1 MSGTPRD
8 PRRDGGGS
16 RKEGPGKAGARKDG
30 AARGA
35 GTPGRPR
42 PGAGSA
48 GPAEPAGAAR
58 SAARPGKQ
66 AERTAKSAARPARA
80 AAQARAGS
88 GRGGAK
94 RPVPAQ
100 GAKLRL
106 ASARPRLRLIAFG
119 LTAVMLAFTARLLQV
134 QAVDASAFADK
145 AAVNRYITVPLAAER
160 GTISSRDGAALATT
174 VDAYDVTADPYLF
187 TSKQTG
193 VPDAPERAAALLAP
207 VLHEDEQELTEKLSK
222 KDTRYVLLARQQSPR
237 TWARIKELK
246 KEVAAKAA
254 AAGRPAGSSATE
266 EKSAGGR
273 PGEAA
278 DVLAGVYREKHP
290 KRVYPNRELASSVLG
305 FVNSEGEGGAGVE
318 ALLDEKLS
326 GKDGKITYAQSG
338 GRQVPTAGVREHP
351 ARPGAD
357 VQLTIDRDIQWAAQQ
372 AVNEQVGKSDADS
385 GYVVVQDTRTG
396 ELLSMASAP
405 DFDPND
411 VAGAEPKALGNAA
424 AQDVYEP
431 GSTSKVMSM
440 AAVLEEGKATPLT
453 EVTVPNR
460 LKRADRAFA
469 DDVDHET
476 WHLTLNGVL
485 AKSSNI
491 GTILATEQLGEDQK
505 EANRVLYR
513 YLRRFGIGRPTGLGL
528 PGATSGILEKP
539 DRWSASQQYTIP
551 FGQGLSLNAVQAA
564 SIYSTIAN
572 GGVRKTPSLVR
583 GTTGPDGAFTA
594 APKPG
599 ERRVVSEKTAKTLSR
614 MLESVVSDME
624 GTGTT
629 AKIPGYRVAG
639 KTGTAN
645 RVDPDSGRYEGYT
658 SSFAGFAPAD
668 KPRVT
673 VYCAVQ
679 NPKKGSYFGSDVCGP
694 VYKKVM
700 KFALKSLQI
709 PPTGAKAA
717 PFPVSAE
724 KDRKKKDR

>member
-1 MSGTPRD
+1 MSERPRD
-8 PRRDGGGS
+8 PRRDGRPAS
-16 RKEGPGKAGARKDG
+16 RTG
-30 AARGA
+30 
-35 GTPGRPR
+35 
-42 PGAGSA
+42 
-48 GPAEPAGAAR
+48 
-58 SAARPGKQ
+58 
-66 AERTAKSAARPARA
+66 RPARDANSRA
-80 AAQARAGS
+80 AAGSPGRGAAGKAVAGRTAPGRGRAGGRTKSVGARAPMPSQG
-88 GRGGAK
+88 GR
-94 RPVPAQ
+94 
-100 GAKLRL
+100 LRL

-119 LTAVMLAFTARLLQV
+119 LTVVMLAFTVRLLQV

-187 TSKQTG
+187 TRKQTG
-193 VPDAPERAAALLAP
+193 IGDAPERAAALLAP
-207 VLHEDEQELTEKLSK
+207 VLHEDEQELTRKLSRK
-222 KDTRYVLLARQQSPR
+222 NTRYVLLARQQTPR
-237 TWARIKELK
+237 TWQRIKGLK
-246 KEVAAKAA
+246 REVAAKASEA
-254 AAGRPAGSSATE
+254 AQQSGDADEAGKTGKSDESDEFDKA
-266 EKSAGGR
+266 EKEAA
-273 PGEAA
+273 AA

-290 KRVYPNRELASSVLG
+290 KRIYPNRELASGVLG
-305 FVNSEGEGGAGVE
+305 FVNSEGKGGAGVE
-318 ALLDEKLS
+318 AMLDKKLA
-326 GKDGKITYAQSG
+326 GRNGKITYAQSG
-338 GRQVPTAGVREHP
+338 GRQVPTAGERERP
-351 ARPGAD
+351 ARAGTD
-357 VQLTIDRDIQWAAQQ
+357 VQLTLDRDIQWAAQQ
-372 AVNEQVGKSDADS
+372 AIGEQVGTSDADS

-396 ELLSMASAP
+396 ELLAMASAP
-405 DFDPND
+405 GFDPND
-411 VAGAEPKALGNAA
+411 ISRADPDALGNAA

-431 GSTSKVMSM
+431 GSTSKLMSM
-440 AAVLEEGKATPLT
+440 AAVLEEGRATPLT
-453 EVTVPNR
+453 KVTVPNR

-476 WHLTLNGVL
+476 WKLTLNGVL

-491 GTILATEQLGEDQK
+491 GTILATEQLGDTQK
-505 EANRVLYR
+505 EANKVLHH
-513 YLRRFGIGRPTGLGL
+513 YLSEFGIGRPTGLGL

-539 DRWSASQQYTIP
+539 EKWSASQQYTIP

-572 GGVRKTPSLVR
+572 GGVRKVPSLVR
-583 GTTGPDGAFTA
+583 GTTGPDGSYTPARE
-594 APKPG
+594 PG
-599 ERRVVSEKTAKTLSR
+599 SRRVVSERTARTLAR

-645 RVDPDSGRYEGYT
+645 RVDPRTGRYDGYT

-694 VYKKVM
+694 VYKQVM

-709 PPTGAKAA
+709 PPTGAKAD
-717 PFPVSAE
+717 PLPVSAE
-724 KDRKKKDR
+724 KDSKKKKGR

>member
-1 MSGTPRD
+1 MSERPRG
-8 PRRDGGGS
+8 PRRDGGSG
-16 RKEGPGKAGARKDG
+16 KGEGKPS
-30 AARGA
+30 
-35 GTPGRPR
+35 TGRPK
-42 PGAGSA
+42 PVGS
-48 GPAEPAGAAR
+48 AR
-58 SAARPGKQ
+58 SAKSSPSKSAKRAGPSESARTVRSAQAAKAGRTVKASGGARP
-66 AERTAKSAARPARA
+66 
-80 AAQARAGS
+80 
-88 GRGGAK
+88 
-94 RPVPAQ
+94 PVPAQ
-100 GAKLRL
+100 GSHLRL
-106 ASARPRLRLIAFG
+106 ARARPRLRLIAFG
-119 LTAVMLAFTARLLQV
+119 LTAIMLAFTARLLQV

-187 TSKQTG
+187 TRKQTG

-207 VLHEDEQELTEKLSK
+207 VLHEDEQQLTRKLAK
-222 KDTRYVLLARQQSPR
+222 KNTRYVLLARQETPR
-237 TWARIKELK
+237 TWAKIKKLK
-246 KEVAAKAA
+246 KEVAAEAA
-254 AAGRPAGSSATE
+254 EAGRPAGSASTAAE
-266 EKSAGGR
+266 SEKPAAGGA
-273 PGEAA
+273 GEAA

-305 FVNSEGEGGAGVE
+305 FVNSEGKGGAGVE
-318 ALLDEKLS
+318 ALLDKKLA

-351 ARPGAD
+351 ARAGAD
-357 VQLTIDRDIQWAAQQ
+357 VQLTLDRDIQWAAQQ
-372 AVNEQVGKSDADS
+372 AIREQVEDSDADS

-411 VAGAEPKALGNAA
+411 ISRADPQALGNAA

-469 DDVDHET
+469 DDIDHET

-491 GTILATEQLGEDQK
+491 GTILATEQLGKDQK
-505 EANRVLYR
+505 EANRVLHR
-513 YLRRFGIGRPTGLGL
+513 YLSRFGIGRPTGLGL
-528 PGATSGILEKP
+528 PGATSGILERPGK
-539 DRWSASQQYTIP
+539 WSASQQYTIP

-572 GGVRKTPSLVR
+572 GGVRNVPSLVR
-583 GTTGPDGAFTA
+583 GTTGPDGGFTA
-594 APKPG
+594 APEPG
-599 ERRVVSEKTAKTLSR
+599 QRRVVSEKTAKTLSR

-645 RVDPDSGRYEGYT
+645 RVDPDTGRYHGYT

-709 PPTGAKAA
+709 PPTGAKAD
-717 PFPVSAE
+717 PLPVSAG
-724 KDRKKKDR
+724 KDRSKKKDG

>member
-1 MSGTPRD
+1 MSERPRD
-8 PRRDGGGS
+8 QRRTGRPAS
-16 RKEGPGKAGARKDG
+16 RTGG
-30 AARGA
+30 AADGPKSRSESQGS
-35 GTPGRPR
+35 GR
-42 PGAGSA
+42 
-48 GPAEPAGAAR
+48 
-58 SAARPGKQ
+58 ARPGLGK
-66 AERTAKSAARPARA
+66 AAGRTKAVKAAKSTKATGSARP
-80 AAQARAGS
+80 
-88 GRGGAK
+88 
-94 RPVPAQ
+94 PVPAQ
-100 GAKLRL
+100 GSQLRL
-106 ASARPRLRLIAFG
+106 ARARPRLRLIAFG
-119 LTAVMLAFTARLLQV
+119 LTMVVLAFTVRLLQV

-160 GTISSRDGAALATT
+160 GTISSRDGKALATT

-187 TSKQTG
+187 TRKQTG
-193 VPDAPERAAALLAP
+193 IGDAPERAAALLAP
-207 VLHEDEQELTEKLSK
+207 VLHEDEQELSRKLAK
-222 KDTRYVLLARQQSPR
+222 KDTRYVLLARQETPR
-237 TWARIKELK
+237 TWQRIKKLK
-246 KEVAAKAA
+246 SKIAGKAA
-254 AAGRPAGSSATE
+254 EAAESGGQA
-266 EKSAGGR
+266 EKSAEGKA
-273 PGEAA
+273 EAA

-290 KRVYPNRELASSVLG
+290 KRIYPNRELASSVLG
-305 FVNSEGEGGAGVE
+305 FVNSEGKGGAGVE
-318 ALLDEKLS
+318 ALLNKKLA
-326 GKDGKITYAQSG
+326 GRNGKITYAQSG
-338 GRQVPTAGVREHP
+338 GRQVPTAGERERP
-351 ARPGAD
+351 ARAGVD
-357 VQLTIDRDIQWAAQQ
+357 VQLTLDRDIQWAAQQ
-372 AVNEQVGKSDADS
+372 AIGEQIGKSDADS

-396 ELLSMASAP
+396 ELLAMASAP

-411 VAGAEPKALGNAA
+411 ISSADPDALGNAA

-431 GSTSKVMSM
+431 GSTSKLMSM
-440 AAVLEEGKATPLT
+440 AAVLEEDKATPLT

-491 GTILATEQLGEDQK
+491 GTILATEQLGENQK
-505 EANRVLYR
+505 EANKVLHR
-513 YLRRFGIGRPTGLGL
+513 YLSRFGIGRPTGLGL

-539 DRWSASQQYTIP
+539 GKWSASQQYTIP

-572 GGVRKTPSLVR
+572 GGVRNVPSLVR
-583 GTTGPDGAFTA
+583 GTTGADGSYSP
-594 APKPG
+594 APEPG
-599 ERRVVSEKTAKTLSR
+599 SRRVVSERTAKTLAR

-645 RVDPDSGRYEGYT
+645 RVDPKTGRYDGYT

-694 VYKKVM
+694 VYKQVM
-700 KFALKSLQI
+700 KFALKTLQI
-709 PPTGAKAA
+709 PPTGAKAD
-717 PFPVSAE
+717 PLPVSAE
-724 KDRKKKDR
+724 KDRSKKKGR